1 MLFTASYSVIQTLCG
16 GSWYGSTRQSFETS
30 LWASMTYIRAVGTFV
45 RHYRIDS
52 LELELELELYMYT
65 YMLFASILNTA

>member
-30 LWASMTYIRAVGTFV
+30 LWASMAYIRAVGTFV
-45 RHYRIDS
+45 GCFRIGG
-52 LELELELELYMYT
+52 LELEIENSREY
-65 YMLFASILNTA
+65 